1 MTGPVR
7 SAAAPHDFEDRRA
20 ATRGGPRALLL
31 ARTQSYRAGA
41 FVDAA
46 RALGV
51 DLVVGS
57 DRAQALASFHPGGHL
72 VLDFADVP
80 GAVATIVAAARA
92 RPIHAVLAADDD
104 GVELGA
110 AAARAL
116 GVAHHSP
123 EAVRAARDK
132 GVLRTRLRA
141 AGRPGPWFRLV
152 PAAARGEEV
161 ARDVPYPCVVKPTR
175 LSASRGVIRAD
186 DPAAFAAAFAR
197 CVALVRA
204 TGGAEVLVESYLDG
218 AEVAVE
224 GLVDAGGTLRVLAV
238 FDKPD
243 PMTGPWFEETL
254 YVTPSRLAAADRAA
268 VETEAAAVVR
278 ALGLGPGP
286 VHAELRVRDG
296 AARLLEI
303 APRSIGGLCSR
314 ALRFDGGASLEAV
327 ILRQALSDLEI
338 PAREARAAGVAMI
351 PIRRGGRLAGVRGR
365 DAALEVPGVEEV
377 RITIPVGDVVVPLPE
392 GARYLGFVF
401 ARADDPADVETALHA
416 ALERIEPELVPEGA
430 E

>member
-1 MTGPVR
+1 VTGPAR
-7 SAAAPHDFEDRRA
+7 GGEEHAFEDRRA
-20 ATRGGPRALLL
+20 GTRGGPRALLL

-41 FVDAA
+41 FVAAA

-57 DRAQALASFHPGGHL
+57 DRAQALAPLHPQGHL

-80 GAVATIVAAARA
+80 GAVAAIEAAART
-92 RPIHAVLAADDD
+92 RPIDAVLAADDD

-116 GVAHHSP
+116 GVAHHAP
-123 EAVRAARDK
+123 DAVGTARDK
-132 GVLRTRLRA
+132 GRLRTRLRD

-152 PAAARGEEV
+152 PVAADAAEV
-161 ARDVPYPCVVKPTR
+161 ARDAPYPCVVKPTR

-186 DPAAFAAAFAR
+186 DPAAFVAAFAR
-197 CVALVRA
+197 CAALVRA

-224 GLVDAGGTLRVLAV
+224 GLVDPHGALRVLAV

-243 PMTGPWFEETL
+243 PLEGPWFEETL

-268 VETEAAAVVR
+268 VEAEAAAVVR

-286 VHAELRVRDG
+286 VHAELRVREG

-314 ALRFDGGASLEAV
+314 ALRFHGDASLEVV
-327 ILRQALSDLEI
+327 ILRQALGELE
-338 PAREARAAGVAMI
+338 PPPRESRAAGVAMI

-365 DAALEVPGVEEV
+365 DAALAVPGVDEV
-377 RITIPVGDVVVPLPE
+377 RITIPVGDVVIPLPE

-401 ARADDPADVETALHA
+401 ARADDPAAVEAALHT